1 MWAFKKSKCN
11 ICEGVVGGADM
22 NGENVISAGILE
34 DNENEKI
41 SAEELEKKR
50 KKIKSLKNKLSK
62 NFKKLDKSTYSL
74 VENLIN
80 ELAFMSVTLEENR
93 QHIEEYGVKEFYM
106 NGKGQFGYKESVE
119 SKNYNAMIKN
129 YTNVVKQLVDFLPKE
144 EKKNA
149 GEDLLRFIASG
160 KK

>member
-1 MWAFKKSKCN
+1 MDE
-11 ICEGVVGGADM
+11 EGFVL
-22 NGENVISAGILE
+22 AGILE
-34 DNENEKI
+34 DNEKEKL
-41 SAEELEKKR
+41 SAEELERKR
-50 KKIKSLKNKLSK
+50 KKIKSLKNK
-62 NFKKLDKSTYSL
+62 FKKLFKQLDKLTFSL

-93 QHIEEYGVKEFYM
+93 QHIEEYGVKEVYM

-129 YTNVVKQLVDFLPKE
+129 YTNVVKQIVDFLPKT

-149 GEDLLRFIASG
+149 GEELLKFIASG

>member
-1 MWAFKKSKCN
+1 MDE
-11 ICEGVVGGADM
+11 EGVVP
-22 NGENVISAGILE
+22 AGILE
-34 DNENEKI
+34 DNEKERM

-50 KKIKSLKNKLSK
+50 KKIKSLKNK
-62 NFKKLDKSTYSL
+62 FKKLFKQLDKPTFSL
-74 VENLIN
+74 VENLIS

-93 QHIEEYGVKEFYM
+93 QHIEEYGVKELYM

-129 YTNVVKQLVDFLPKE
+129 YTNVVKQIVDFFPKT

-149 GEDLLRFIASG
+149 GEELLRFIASG
-160 KK
+160 NK

>member
-1 MWAFKKSKCN
+1 
-11 ICEGVVGGADM
+11 M
-22 NGENVISAGILE
+22 NEEESYSAGILE
-34 DNENEKI
+34 DNEKEKL

-50 KKIKSLKNKLSK
+50 KKIKLLKNK
-62 NFKKLDKSTYSL
+62 FKKLFKQLDKSTFSL

-93 QHIEEYGVKEFYM
+93 QHIEEYGVKEIYM

-129 YTNVVKQLVDFLPKE
+129 YTNVVKQIVDFLPKT
-144 EKKNA
+144 EKKSA
-149 GEDLLRFIASG
+149 GEELLGFIASG
-160 KK
+160 RR

>member
-1 MWAFKKSKCN
+1 MDEEEF
-11 ICEGVVGGADM
+11 V
-22 NGENVISAGILE
+22 SAGVLE
-34 DNENEKI
+34 DNEKEKL
-41 SAEELEKKR
+41 STEELQKKR
-50 KKIKSLKNKLSK
+50 KKIKSLKNK
-62 NFKKLDKSTYSL
+62 FKKLFKELDKSTFSL

-93 QHIEEYGVKEFYM
+93 QHIEEYGVKEVYM

-129 YTNVVKQLVDFLPKE
+129 YTNVVKQIIDFLPKT

-149 GEDLLRFIASG
+149 GEELLGFIASG
-160 KK
+160 RK